1 MVAIFREKSAVS
13 VFWLILLS
21 IVIHGHF
28 VVAPPQVVVNNN
40 DALMKELL
48 SPLSTLPGLALAL
61 LYHAIVIVQ
70 ALRISAVLNNLRMF
84 PKVYFIPAL
93 CYLLLTSLFPAWN
106 NITPELLINFII
118 IWLFAL
124 LARLYSSSQ
133 SKPLIFNIGL
143 LVGALGFVYSPSL
156 FLLPVCFIALTLLRA
171 FRFNEWMILLLGI
184 LTPAYLLA
192 SVLFLND
199 KLPSFLQALP
209 HFQPHKIILQKQTS
223 LLIAIAAAGLL
234 VIWGIAAWQS
244 NTGRMIIQTRR
255 CWSVL
260 FVMFLFSIP
269 LLFLLKGEDTT
280 VLLLGMIPAAALSS
294 NAFVYAKNEWLQTIV
309 FWLLIAVVIFNNWFW
324 LKT

>member
-1 MVAIFREKSAVS
+1 MIAIFREKSAVS
-13 VFWLILLS
+13 VFWLIAIS

-28 VVAPPQVVVNNN
+28 IVAPPQIVVSSN
-40 DALMKELL
+40 DALMNKLL
-48 SPLSTLPGLALAL
+48 SPLYTLPALGLFL
-61 LYHAIVIVQ
+61 LYHAIVVVQ

-93 CYLLLTSLFPAWN
+93 CYLLLTSLYPVWN
-106 NITPELLINFII
+106 NITPALLTNFII

-124 LARLYSSSQ
+124 LARLYSSPQ

-143 LVGALGFVYSPSL
+143 LIGTIGYVYSPSL
-156 FLLPVCFIALTLLRA
+156 FLLPVCFIAVTLLRA

-199 KLPSFLQALP
+199 NLPAFTKALP
-209 HFQPHKIILQKQTS
+209 HFHLHLINIQKQTP
-223 LLIAIAAAGLL
+223 LLIAIAAGGLL
-234 VIWGIAAWQS
+234 IVWGIAAWQS
-244 NTGRMIIQTRR
+244 NTGKMIIQIRR

-269 LLFLLKGEDTT
+269 LLFGLKGEDTT
-280 VLLLGMIPAAALSS
+280 VLLLSMMPAAALSS
-294 NAFVYAKNEWLQTIV
+294 NAFVYSKNEWLQTIV

>member
-1 MVAIFREKSAVS
+1 MIAIFREKSAVS
-13 VFWLILLS
+13 VFWLIALS

-28 VVAPPQVVVNNN
+28 IVAPPQIVVSSN
-40 DALMKELL
+40 DALMNKLL
-48 SPLSTLPGLALAL
+48 SPLYTLPALGLFL

-70 ALRISAVLNNLRMF
+70 ALRISAVLNHLRMF

-93 CYLLLTSLFPAWN
+93 CYLLLTSLYPAWN
-106 NITPELLINFII
+106 NITPALLANFII

-124 LARLYSSSQ
+124 LARLYSSPQ

-143 LVGALGFVYSPSL
+143 LIGTIGYVYSPSL
-156 FLLPVCFIALTLLRA
+156 FLLPVCFIAVTLLRA

-199 KLPSFLQALP
+199 NLPAFTKALP
-209 HFQPHKIILQKQTS
+209 HFQLHKIMMQKQTS
-223 LLIAIAAAGLL
+223 LLIAIAAGGLL
-234 VIWGIAAWQS
+234 IVWGIAAWQS
-244 NTGRMIIQTRR
+244 NTGKMIIQIRR

-269 LLFLLKGEDTT
+269 LLFGLKGEDTT
-280 VLLLGMIPAAALSS
+280 VLLLSMMPAAALSS
-294 NAFVYAKNEWLQTIV
+294 NAFVYSKNEWLQTIV

>member
-21 IVIHGHF
+21 IIIHGHF
-28 VVAPPQVVVNNN
+28 IVSPPQAVVNNN
-40 DALMKELL
+40 DVWMKQFLL
-48 SPLSTLPGLALAL
+48 PITTLPALGLAL

-93 CYLLLTSLFPAWN
+93 CYLLLTSLYPAWN
-106 NITPELLINFII
+106 NVTPSLLINFII

-124 LARLYSSSQ
+124 LARLYSSPQ

-143 LVGALGFVYSPSL
+143 LVGTIGFVYSPSL
-156 FLLPVCFIALTLLRA
+156 FLLPLCFIALTLLRA

-192 SVLFLND
+192 SFLFLND
-199 KLPSFLQALP
+199 NLTGFTKTLP
-209 HFQPHKIILQKQTS
+209 HFHIHTINLQKHTPY
-223 LLIAIAAAGLL
+223 LIAIAAGGLL
-234 VIWGIAAWQS
+234 IVWGIAAWQS
-244 NTGRMIIQTRR
+244 NTGKMIIQIRR

-260 FVMFLFSIP
+260 FLMFLFSIP

-280 VLLLGMIPAAALSS
+280 ILLLGMMPAAALSS
-294 NAFVYAKNEWLQTIV
+294 NAFVYSKNEWLQTIV
-309 FWLLIAVVIFNNWFW
+309 FWLLIVVVIFNNWFW